1 MKRFTTI
8 FTFLLIAVSC
18 NTKPDAKQLVLH
30 YLQEKTNGID
40 YSIIEIS
47 GPDSLYS
54 PGELITSQMLK
65 KSQSYADLSKQL
77 TEAFDK
83 PTLKE
88 RKAAAEE
95 VARLAYKEYSD
106 NEGTDII
113 VHSLTDRNF
122 NIRPA
127 NRIAYRVKYKVDGE
141 LNEDVF
147 YMERDNSAVGQTAS
161 EMLARYYE
169 YCDLN
174 GRLFQLKTDSE
185 QAAKSMK

>member
-1 MKRFTTI
+1 MKQFTTFFAI
-8 FTFLLIAVSC
+8 LLIAVSC
-18 NTKPDAKQLVLH
+18 NTKPDAKQLVLN
-30 YLQEKTNGID
+30 YLQENTNGID
-40 YSIIEIS
+40 YSIIDIS
-47 GPDSLYS
+47 GPDSLFS
-54 PGELITSQMLK
+54 PGELITSRMLK
-65 KSQSYADLSKQL
+65 KSQSYANLSKQL

-95 VARLAYKEYSD
+95 VAKLAYKEYSD
-106 NEGTDII
+106 NDETDVI

-127 NRIAYRVKYKVDGE
+127 NRVAYRVKYKVDGE

-147 YMERDNSAVGQTAS
+147 YMERDNGSVGQTAS
-161 EMLARYYE
+161 EMMSRYYE

-174 GRLFQLKTDSE
+174 GRLFQLKTDAE